1 MVVWRSGGQGAAE
14 LESRLSAA
22 GPWRGQR
29 GQSWIWSQDG
39 EREAPWLT
47 AVLPQNTLIQ
57 ELETSQ
63 RQIEEQHH
71 HKVPSCWPA
80 VPAWEG

>member
-1 MVVWRSGGQGAAE
+1 MVWQGEVGLGEQTGRQILLEGEGLSRSRGAGVE
-14 LESRLSAA
+14 GKGTS
-22 GPWRGQR
+22 
-29 GQSWIWSQDG
+29 
-39 EREAPWLT
+39 WLT

-57 ELETSQ
+57 ELESSQ

-80 VPAWEG
+80 LPAWEG